1 MWREIRRGRQRQ
13 RQRKG
18 WLSDVREILGCSVH
32 WLGALSAEPWRISFL
47 DCQHPSQERT
57 PNDLSMMK
65 ECPQDQIVVGA
76 KIDPTSPLLYQYSD
90 FYRMAMFSADLD
102 LVYEWMG
109 GWVIKNA
116 RSLRFSVVSRFVK
129 TCWFTPYG
137 FAIFEWKSARPKRSD
152 WASG

>member
-1 MWREIRRGRQRQ
+1 
-13 RQRKG
+13 
-18 WLSDVREILGCSVH
+18 
-32 WLGALSAEPWRISFL
+32 
-47 DCQHPSQERT
+47 
-57 PNDLSMMK
+57 MK

-129 TCWFTPYG
+129 TC
-137 FAIFEWKSARPKRSD
+137 
-152 WASG
+152 